1 MNNIAWVVVL
11 IGVIVLC
18 YGVYMLLKG
27 IDKDYD

>member
-1 MNNIAWVVVL
+1 MNDTAWVVVF

>member
-1 MNNIAWVVVL
+1 MNDIAWVVVL

-18 YGVYMLLKG
+18 YGVYILLRG